1 MTQGQR
7 ESFYLMYINICN
19 ALIYSDDL
27 FSDTTLNPAARSSV
41 RIIRDRLAWLK
52 KEMDMKVHQDISK
65 TTDTLRYDNILRLI
79 CNLPENYQDRF
90 EDAVVKFL
98 KEIEKEIL

>member
-19 ALIYSDDL
+19 ALVYSEVLFLDD
-27 FSDTTLNPAARSSV
+27 TLHPSARNSV
-41 RIIRDRLAWLK
+41 RIIKDRLTWLK
-52 KEMDMKVHQDISK
+52 KEMDMKVHKDISK
-65 TTDTLRYDNILRLI
+65 TIDTLRYDNILRLI
-79 CNLPENYQDRF
+79 CNLPENYQDKF
-90 EDAVVKFL
+90 EDTLVNFL